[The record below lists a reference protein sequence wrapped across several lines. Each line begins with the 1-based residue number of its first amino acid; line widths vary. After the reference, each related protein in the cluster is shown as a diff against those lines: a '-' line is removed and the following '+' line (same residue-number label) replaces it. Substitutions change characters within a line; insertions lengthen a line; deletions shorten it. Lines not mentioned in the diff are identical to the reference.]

1 MLLTNS
7 NTCTPTFPSLHFK
20 TMKTTDSASLDKTV
34 LRVTKTT
41 FIVKRTGYKQNKTK
55 QTKETGVV
63 FPIRYLA
70 DNLLR
75 KYTILI
81 EHYYLL
87 FEPGEIGKVAF
98 KGRQPSSDS
107 KRRQNSSSAVH
118 SKYALVLNYI

>member
-1 MLLTNS
+1 MLLTHS
-7 NTCTPTFPSLHFK
+7 NTCIPTFPSLHFK

-34 LRVTKTT
+34 LTT

-55 QTKETGVV
+55 QTKEIGVV
-63 FPIRYLA
+63 FLIRYLA
-70 DNLLR
+70 DNFLR

-87 FEPGEIGKVAF
+87 FEPGEIGIVAF
-98 KGRQPSSDS
+98 KRRQPSSDS